1 MSDTKFE
8 AVIFDCDGT
17 LVDSEK
23 VSIAVLVEYVG
34 RFGFQI
40 DLAEALARW
49 AGGELPKVFAQI
61 QADLHA
67 PLPPDHID
75 QFRQLQM
82 ARLATDVEG
91 IEGAYELVAGIQVP
105 FCVAS
110 NAPLNKVEL
119 CLETSGLSPFFPVE
133 RRFSAYCIQRWKP
146 KPDLFLQAAQ
156 ALNVPATKTCAVV
169 EDSLYGIEAGRR
181 AGMHVFAFDPH
192 GTLELPDDVDR
203 VTSLQELQTHF
214 HPGN

>member
-75 QFRQLQM
+75 QFRPHVAVLLNITPDHLDCYQYRFDLY
-82 ARLATDVEG
+82 AASKSRIFENLAGSDTLIYNIDDPHLTTCVNQALTTRSFRTLGISTSRDVEA
-91 IEGAYELVAGIQVP
+91 GAFVRKEAIVLRVNQEEEV
-105 FCVAS
+105 
-110 NAPLNKVEL
+110 LM
-119 CLETSGLSPFFPVE
+119 E
-133 RRFSAYCIQRWKP
+133 REQ
-146 KPDLFLQAAQ
+146 L
-156 ALNVPATKTCAVV
+156 ALR
-169 EDSLYGIEAGRR
+169 D
-181 AGMHVFAFDPH
+181 
-192 GTLELPDDVDR
+192 
-203 VTSLQELQTHF
+203 
-214 HPGN
+214 